1 MNVARLSIALAAAAL
16 VAPVPGHAQQLP
28 PPPVPAA
35 PSADQPITVDQAIAL
50 ALEQNQDLIRS
61 LLQSQSSAQDLVLA
75 RSNILPNLGFNA
87 SVGGFRVGAGS
98 EERIDPSTGLP
109 IPIRASQSDN
119 SYSAGLILRQLVFD
133 GGKWWNNLEAAD

>member
-16 VAPVPGHAQQLP
+16 VAPMPGRAQQLP
-28 PPPVPAA
+28 PPVPAA
-35 PSADQPITVDQAIAL
+35 QP
-50 ALEQNQDLIRS
+50 
-61 LLQSQSSAQDLVLA
+61 SAQDLVLA

-119 SYSAGLILRQLVFD
+119 SYSAGLILRQLV
-133 GGKWWNNLEAAD
+133 